1 MKDATPQKKDI
12 TLKKLVQIVGR
23 QVERYLSV
31 RLSQIWRRPQ
41 KLIDIKECE
50 QAPLQPFS
58 WRVGHG
64 YISPAEVTIIG
75 IVQVSERSWMPILQL
90 MGRFLL

>member
-1 MKDATPQKKDI
+1 MKDATPQKKVI

-23 QVERYLSV
+23 RVEGYMSV
-31 RLSQIWRRPQ
+31 RLSQVWRRPQ
-41 KLIDIKECE
+41 KLIGIKECE
-50 QAPLQPFS
+50 QAPIQPFR

-64 YISPAEVTIIG
+64 NIFPDEVTIIG